1 MKTAAKYLAFARV
14 AAVEALTERSE
25 LYARVV
31 FLGVL
36 LGVFTA
42 LWRVVAAAGMP
53 LSAAPNDMVWY
64 LSTTE
69 WIVLSSPM
77 LFIQIQED
85 VRRGDVTYQLLRPV
99 SYVGAM
105 LARGAGMLCVRMPA
119 LGAAA
124 FTWAYVFTGTL
135 PNASVLWVLVPVAF
149 LAALLLTSLH
159 LGIGLA
165 AFQLAEVSP
174 LYWVTQK
181 ALFVLGGLMLPLEVY
196 PEWLRRLASSTPFP
210 SMLASPAGLLL
221 GPSPLPLEVAA
232 LALRLALWLSLTLFV
247 LSVSFRRAVRSLE
260 LGGG

>member
-1 MKTAAKYLAFARV
+1 MKSVAKYLAFARV
-14 AAVEALTERSE
+14 AAIEALTERSE
-25 LYARVV
+25 LYGRIV

-42 LWRVVAAAGMP
+42 LWRAVSEAGMP
-53 LSAAPNDMVWY
+53 MAAAPDEMVWY

-77 LFIQIQED
+77 LFLQIQED

-99 SYVGAM
+99 SYIGSM
-105 LARGAGMLCVRMPA
+105 LARGAGMLCVRLPA
-119 LGAAA
+119 IGVAA
-124 FTWAYVFTGTL
+124 FAWAYAFTGAVPPL
-135 PNASVLWVLVPVAF
+135 GSLLVLVPVAF

-181 ALFVLGGLMLPLEVY
+181 ALFVLGGLMLPLELY
-196 PEWLRRLASSTPFP
+196 PAWLRSVAATTPFP
-210 SMLASPAGLLL
+210 SMLASPAGFLL
-221 GPSPLPLEVAA
+221 GPSPLALEV
-232 LALRLALWLSLTLFV
+232 LALVVRLLLWLSVTLF
-247 LSVSFRRAVRSLE
+247 LWSALFRRATRSLE

>member
-1 MKTAAKYLAFARV
+1 MKSATKYLAFARV
-14 AAVEALTERSE
+14 AATEALTERSE
-25 LYARVV
+25 LYGRIA

-42 LWRVVAAAGMP
+42 LWRAVAEAGMPVAAA
-53 LSAAPNDMVWY
+53 PNEMVWY

-77 LFIQIQED
+77 LFLQIQED

-99 SYVGAM
+99 SYIGAM
-105 LARGAGMLCVRMPA
+105 LARGAGMLCVRLPVI
-119 LGAAA
+119 GVAA
-124 FTWAYVFTGTL
+124 FAWAYAFTGTAPSL
-135 PNASVLWVLVPVAF
+135 QSLLVLAPVAF

-196 PEWLRRLASSTPFP
+196 PAWLRTIAASTPFP

-221 GPSPLPLEVAA
+221 GPAPLLLEV
-232 LALRLALWLSLTLFV
+232 LALVLRLLLWLSVTLFV
-247 LSVSFRRAVRSLE
+247 WSALFRRATRSLE

>member
-1 MKTAAKYLAFARV
+1 MSARKYFAFARV
-14 AAVEALTERSE
+14 AATEALTERSE
-25 LYARVV
+25 LYGRVV

-42 LWRVVAAAGMP
+42 LWRAVAEAGMPVAAA
-53 LSAAPNDMVWY
+53 PNEMVWY
-64 LSTTE
+64 LSATE

-77 LFIQIQED
+77 LFLQIQED
-85 VRRGDVTYQLLRPV
+85 VRRGDVTYHLLRPV
-99 SYVGAM
+99 SYIGAM
-105 LARGAGMLCVRMPA
+105 LARGVGMLCVRLPA
-119 LGAAA
+119 IGMAA
-124 FTWAYVFTGTL
+124 FAWAYAFTGTAPPAGALLALL
-135 PNASVLWVLVPVAF
+135 PVGF

-181 ALFVLGGLMLPLEVY
+181 ALFVLGGLMLPLELY
-196 PEWLRRLASSTPFP
+196 PAWLRNVAWSTPFP

-221 GPSPLPLEVAA
+221 GPSPLPLEIAA
-232 LALRLALWLSLTLFV
+232 LTLRILLWLGVTLFV
-247 LSVSFRRAVRSLE
+247 WSALFRRATRSLE

>member
-1 MKTAAKYLAFARV
+1 MSRALKYLAFARV
-14 AAVEALTERSE
+14 AAAEALTQRSE
-25 LYARVV
+25 LYGRIA

-42 LWRVVAAAGMP
+42 LWRAVAEAGMP
-53 LSAAPNDMVWY
+53 LGAAPDEMVWY

-77 LFIQIQED
+77 LFLQIQED

-99 SYVGAM
+99 SYVGSM
-105 LARGAGMLCVRMPA
+105 LARGVGMLCVRLPA
-119 LGAAA
+119 VGVAA
-124 FTWAYVFTGTL
+124 FAWAYAFTGTIPPARALLILL
-135 PNASVLWVLVPVAF
+135 PVGF

-165 AFQLAEVSP
+165 AFQLTEVSP

-181 ALFVLGGLMLPLEVY
+181 ALFVLGGLMLPLDVY
-196 PEWLRRLASSTPFP
+196 PAWLRTLAWATPFP

-221 GPSPLPLEVAA
+221 GPAPLPLEVAA
-232 LALRLALWLSLTLFV
+232 LSLSILLWLGVTLF
-247 LSVSFRRAVRSLE
+247 LWSALFRRAIRSLE